1 MAQSKEVKF
10 VTQPSQ
16 DFICPVCLSI
26 LQEPFL
32 TTCCGGHFCEACI
45 QKVKKQLKECPLCK
59 KSPLKAVIDKYFKRQ
74 VEQLMVYCP
83 QKECKWTGE
92 FGKVSKHL
100 ATDQLAGDCQYVTV
114 KCPLSCG
121 QEILRKLL
129 DSHITNDCPYRS
141 ASCKYC
147 DFKGSHLV
155 VTTQHKDICLNY
167 PCTCPNSCSLGV
179 IKRHKMSDHL
189 AQCPEQE
196 IPCSF
201 LAIGCAKVMRRKQ
214 LKEHLKMSIVEHQM
228 LTCKASLTMELTQHR
243 MQAMQQQHRLEIA
256 AIRDELARMES
267 KAGQAEYWV
276 NGFKLMAEEVKKNSW
291 TVYLSR
297 INELVSSMSP
307 AVAPVIVG
315 LPNIAVSDHVKC
327 SHSAPFYTHSRGY
340 KMLLYAKAFYD
351 HKNLLQM
358 SFISI
363 QNQANIMVSLCIA
376 KGEYDDHLKWPLQG
390 KATIL
395 LLNSQQDD
403 KHREAVCNFTAT
415 RYTDDHQPVQ
425 SKAHKLT
432 HKCYKKQ
439 MRHNPYKYGGNKA
452 IFYSAGSCSEVGPS
466 HDPYHQQCKPVES
479 VESVE
484 FSYDNND
491 AASYFKEDHLYFK
504 VTIETNSTST

>member
-1 MAQSKEVKF
+1 M
-10 VTQPSQ
+10 VTSAKPV
-16 DFICPVCLSI
+16 FIG
-26 LQEPFL
+26 QRNEY
-32 TTCCGGHFCEACI
+32 
-45 QKVKKQLKECPLCK
+45 PLCK
-59 KSPLKAVIDKYFKRQ
+59 ESPLNAVIDKYFKRQ

-92 FGKVSKHL
+92 FGKVNKHL

-155 VTTQHKDICLNY
+155 VITQHKDICLNY

-179 IKRHKMSDHL
+179 IKHHKMSDHL

-196 IPCSF
+196 ISCSF
-201 LAIGCAKVMRRKQ
+201 VEMGCAKVMRRKQ
-214 LKEHLKMSIVEHQM
+214 LKEHLEMSIVEHQM
-228 LTCKASLTMELTQHR
+228 LTCKAFSTTQLQAQHR
-243 MQAMQQQHRLEIA
+243 MQAMQQQHQLEIA

-297 INELVSSMSP
+297 MNELVPSMSP
-307 AVAPVIVG
+307 GVTPVIIG
-315 LPNIAVSDHVKC
+315 LPNITHVKH

-340 KMLLYAKAFYD
+340 KILLYAKTVYD
-351 HKNLLQM
+351 NESSMLVNM
-358 SFISI
+358 SVRIK
-363 QNQANIMVSLCIA
+363 VSLCIV
-376 KGEYDDHLKWPLQG
+376 KGEYDESLKWPLQG

-395 LLNSQQDD
+395 LLNSQKDD
-403 KHREAVCNFTAT
+403 KHRDGVFNFTAT

-425 SKAHKLT
+425 SIAHKPVRSS
-432 HKCYKKQ
+432 KNKGSKKMQ
-439 MRHNPYKYGGNKA
+439 HNPDKFGGNEA
-452 IFYSAGSCSEVGPS
+452 MFDAASCSEVGPS
-466 HDPYHQQCKPVES
+466 RDPYHHQCKPVES

-491 AASYFKEDHLYFK
+491 AASYFKGDHIYFK
-504 VTIETNSTST
+504 VTIETNSIST